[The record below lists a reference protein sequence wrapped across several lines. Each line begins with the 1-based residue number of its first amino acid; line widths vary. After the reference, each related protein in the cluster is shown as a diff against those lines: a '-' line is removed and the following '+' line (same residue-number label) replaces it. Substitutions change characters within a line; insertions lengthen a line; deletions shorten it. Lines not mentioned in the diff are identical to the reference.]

1 MEYACLGGGKR
12 FRATLVYACG
22 VMAKATLDELDTP
35 ACAVEMVH
43 AYSLVHDDLPA
54 MDNDVLRRGRPT
66 CHVAF
71 DEATA
76 VLAGDALQSR
86 AFEILASP
94 QTNILSAGQRC
105 RMLEELSKSIGSM
118 GMAGGQALD
127 MEATGRKIEN
137 NELMRMHQLK
147 TGALVEAAAVM
158 GGLAGPDSDHRLLDS
173 LREYARSIGLAFQI
187 ADDILDWTS
196 DSDTLGKITGAD
208 SRMGKATCI
217 STLGLEEA
225 RAEAANLSRQAIET
239 LNGLGDNARF
249 LKELAK
255 FAINRNY

>member
-12 FRATLVYACG
+12 FRAMLVYACG
-22 VMAKATLDELDTP
+22 VMTGATLEQLDTP

-54 MDNDVLRRGRPT
+54 MDNDLLRRGQPT
-66 CHVAF
+66 CHIEF

-94 QTNILSAGQRC
+94 ETNILSAGQRC
-105 RMLEELSKSIGSM
+105 RMLEELSKAIGST

-127 MEATGRKIEN
+127 MAATDRNLETH
-137 NELMRMHQLK
+137 ELVHLHRLK
-147 TGALVEAAAVM
+147 TGALIEAAAVL
-158 GGLAGPDSDHRLLDS
+158 GGLAGPESDHRLLGS

-187 ADDILDWTS
+187 ADDILDCTS
-196 DSDTLGKITGAD
+196 DSRTLGKTAGAD
-208 SRMGKATCI
+208 SRMGKATYV

-225 RAEAANLSRQAIET
+225 RTGAADLSRQAIET
-239 LNGLGDNARF
+239 LDRLGDNAGF
-249 LKELAK
+249 LKELAR
-255 FAINRNY
+255 FVIGRNY